1 MTFILRWPAILVM
14 LALVLLCVAGALG
27 AAGEI
32 TGFQAPAV
40 GLEQV
45 DTQVAD
51 AQSAAEET
59 GAAHATW
66 IDVGLL
72 AAAAIFFLISAVR
85 LIRRTQGFWTW
96 LLGFALYGGRW
107 AWSQQYNDGG
117 VMGTIQGVDINAY
130 TQPQVLVSDL
140 GSPAAQVGILAIV
153 VIVGVLVFIVDA
165 ADRAYWD
172 KQGA

>member
-14 LALVLLCVAGALG
+14 LALVLLCLAGALG
-27 AAGEI
+27 AVGLI
-32 TGFQAPAV
+32 TGFDAPAV
-40 GLEQV
+40 GLEQL
-45 DTQVAD
+45 DAQVAE
-51 AQSAAEET
+51 AQSAAEST
-59 GAAHATW
+59 GAANATW

-72 AAAAIFFLISAVR
+72 AGAAIFFLVSAIR

-96 LLGFALYGGRW
+96 LLAFALYGGRW
-107 AWSQQYNDGG
+107 AWSQQYNEGG

-130 TQPQVLVSDL
+130 MQPQTLVADL
-140 GSPAAQVGILAIV
+140 ASPAAQVGLLAIIL
-153 VIVGVLVFIVDA
+153 IVGLFVFIVDA

>member
-14 LALVLLCVAGALG
+14 LALVLLCLAGALG
-27 AAGEI
+27 AAGLI
-32 TGFQAPAV
+32 TGFDAPAV

-45 DTQVAD
+45 DAQVAE
-51 AQSAAEET
+51 AQSAAEST
-59 GAAHATW
+59 GAADATW

-72 AAAAIFFLISAVR
+72 AGAAIFFLVSAIR

-96 LLGFALYGGRW
+96 LLAFALYGGRW
-107 AWSQQYNDGG
+107 AWSQQYNEGG

-130 TQPQVLVSDL
+130 MQPQTLVADL
-140 GSPAAQVGILAIV
+140 ASPAAQVGLLAIIL
-153 VIVGVLVFIVDA
+153 IVGLFVFIVDA

>member
-14 LALVLLCVAGALG
+14 LALVLLCIAGALG
-27 AAGEI
+27 AAGLI
-32 TGFQAPAV
+32 TGFDAPAI

-45 DTQVAD
+45 DAQVAE
-51 AQSAAEET
+51 AQTAAEDT
-59 GAAHATW
+59 GAANATW

-72 AAAAIFFLISAVR
+72 AGAAIFFLISAVR
-85 LIRRTQGFWTW
+85 LIRRTQGFWMW
-96 LLGFALYGGRW
+96 LLAFALYGGRW
-107 AWSQQYNDGG
+107 AWSQQYNEGG

-130 TQPQVLVSDL
+130 TQPQALVGDL
-140 GSPAAQVGILAIV
+140 ASPAAQVGILAIV
-153 VIVGVLVFIVDA
+153 LIVGFFVFIVDA